1 VWTLATWC
9 ELRQDFRTFRIDR
22 MQDVQVLGREFVQ
35 KKGQRLED
43 YLRQVTKQNPV
54 GALPKRA

>member
-1 VWTLATWC
+1 M
-9 ELRQDFRTFRIDR
+9 DR
-22 MQDVQVLGREFVQ
+22 MQDVRVPGREFVQ